1 MTVHLYEKYLFELLT
16 SEQIT
21 FTLTPFS
28 LSHFERVT
36 TSLLPNFIPSE
47 AQFLHHFYSSE
58 NVTPS
63 LFIHFTRFVAQFFRH
78 FAPSEQKAAL
88 LLQNFIPLEA
98 KFLLALAPNT
108 QMLTVLNPEDMN
120 HPLVLPSLSTI
131 CACPTHDGSSLCK
144 LFV

>member
-28 LSHFERVT
+28 LSRFERVSP
-36 TSLLPNFIPSE
+36 SLLHNFTPSE
-47 AQFLHHFYSSE
+47 AQFLHHFNSSE

-63 LFIHFTRFVAQFFRH
+63 LFINFTRFVAQFFHH

-98 KFLLALAPNT
+98 IFLLALAPNT
-108 QMLTVLNPEDMN
+108 RMLTVLNPEPMN
-120 HPLVLPSLSTI
+120 HPLVLTTL
-131 CACPTHDGSSLCK
+131 
-144 LFV
+144 